1 MFNMLAFINKN
12 LSIYKKKEGGKMGV
26 KEKKYGVKDIIGI
39 PFKYA
44 PKSSIVIVIQ
54 KLIDGIVPTVEVIVT
69 AKFLDIS
76 ILVVRGEKSIKNI
89 FLPMFIIIT
98 LIAYKWISQQLV
110 KFVEAK
116 LQLKLKETFRVK
128 IIEKVAKLKYKYIE
142 NQDIWDLISRVSRNP
157 DVRIKEAYSDL
168 LEMISMVIIILGL
181 LLVLVM
187 QVWWATLIILGISIP
202 LFYLAI
208 KGGKDIYEPNREVSK
223 YERRTEYLR
232 KVITGREF
240 VEERT
245 LFHYTDKINK
255 KWDEQ
260 YEIKRKVE
268 VKADLKYFIKMKS
281 SSIIT
286 AIISMLTVLVLIY
299 PVNDGRLSVGMFI
312 SIVNGVFRLITMM
325 SWNITYY
332 IKHLSSNIEYLK
344 DFTKFSNLEESE
356 GALDEPSKKLLKL
369 KTLEFKS
376 VSFKYPGTENYI
388 LKDISFLI
396 EEGKHYS
403 VVGAN
408 GSGKTTITKLIT
420 GLYDEFEGEILI
432 NNKSIREYKQSELKA
447 LSSVVYQD
455 FAKYAIKFKDNIAL
469 GNVSTLNEKVNEKY
483 IETSIDILD
492 LNDLVK
498 KFPNGLNTIL
508 GKIKDNGV
516 DISGGQWQRLAM
528 ARSIIS
534 PASLRILDEPT
545 AALDPISESQ
555 VYEQFN
561 EISKGNTTIFIS
573 HRLGSTK
580 LANEIL
586 VIGDG
591 TIVESGSHDK
601 LMKKNGLYAKMY
613 ESQRSWYL

>member
-1 MFNMLAFINKN
+1 M
-12 LSIYKKKEGGKMGV
+12 
-26 KEKKYGVKDIIGI
+26 
-39 PFKYA
+39 
-44 PKSSIVIVIQ
+44 
-54 KLIDGIVPTVEVIVT
+54 
-69 AKFLDIS
+69 
-76 ILVVRGEKSIKNI
+76 
-89 FLPMFIIIT
+89 
-98 LIAYKWISQQLV
+98 
-110 KFVEAK
+110 
-116 LQLKLKETFRVK
+116 
-128 IIEKVAKLKYKYIE
+128 
-142 NQDIWDLISRVSRNP
+142 
-157 DVRIKEAYSDL
+157 
-168 LEMISMVIIILGL
+168 
-181 LLVLVM
+181 
-187 QVWWATLIILGISIP
+187 
-202 LFYLAI
+202 
-208 KGGKDIYEPNREVSK
+208 
-223 YERRTEYLR
+223 
-232 KVITGREF
+232 
-240 VEERT
+240 
-245 LFHYTDKINK
+245 
-255 KWDEQ
+255 
-260 YEIKRKVE
+260 
-268 VKADLKYFIKMKS
+268 
-281 SSIIT
+281 
-286 AIISMLTVLVLIY
+286 
-299 PVNDGRLSVGMFI
+299 
-312 SIVNGVFRLITMM
+312 
-325 SWNITYY
+325 
-332 IKHLSSNIEYLK
+332 
-344 DFTKFSNLEESE
+344 EESE

-432 NNKSIREYKQSELKA
+432 NNKSIREYKQSELKE

-516 DISGGQWQRLAM
+516 DISCGQWQRLAM